1 MAKVNIKIAKSTRCN
16 GDYSLYVTFDFDMRI
31 VEVIRSFST
40 KFWNAED
47 KIWELPL
54 NKLTELTTKIDWCE
68 FDITADEYVT
78 LEKPEVKVPD
88 NFRFKTNP
96 YDHQIVGFNYGLQN
110 DRWLLG
116 DEMGLGKALALN
128 TKVYTPNGYKEIKDI
143 QVGDYVFNRMG
154 KPTKVLATYN
164 HTNVEMYRITFSDGR
179 TVECCKD
186 HLWKIYDQQGSKVVD
201 TKWFLSKDHFGI
213 NRYENLKLGKY
224 YIDRCEPVQF
234 EHKNVNLDGYV
245 LGALLGD
252 GCIVNGIGF
261 TSKDNQIIAEINNRL
276 PENYYLNSSSSMEDI
291 SYNIVQK
298 TTNYT
303 NGCIYY
309 ADGIKIG
316 TLDETV
322 NWLIKNNKVK
332 TSKPE
337 SIYAYLYPKALDK
350 VNVRYGYTWTYEKPL
365 SRKGNLIKQW
375 LVDLGLFGTNSHTK
389 FIPDCYK
396 YNDVQTRLDVI
407 RGLMDTDGYATKD
420 NLLQYTTVSKQLM
433 EDVRWMIESLGGIC
447 SLTVSDC
454 KCNDKITGIAYTL
467 TIKIDNPQDLCL
479 LDRKKCLLK
488 PRKFKPRRSIIKI
501 ERIENADAKCI
512 TVEDNES
519 LYLIDHFIVTHNT
532 KQVIDIAVAKKLIK
546 GYKHCLI
553 VCGVNGLKWNWRNE
567 VYTHSNESAYIL
579 GQKVKGSKIS
589 IGSNKDKLNDVKNLS
604 NINSYFIITNVETL
618 RDEAIN
624 EELQKLCKDGTIG
637 MIAFDECHRAKNPT
651 TQQGKGILKLQA
663 ETMIAMTGTP
673 LMNNPMDLYIILK
686 WLGYEKHA
694 FYSFKKHYCVM
705 GGFGGY
711 EIVGYKNLDELQEQL
726 DDIMLRRKKE
736 EVLNLPEKTYIEEY
750 VEMSAA
756 QKKIYNEVTDEIKDN
771 IDQISIAPNPLA
783 ELIRMRQ
790 ATGYTGIL
798 SSTVKESAKLD
809 RMEELVEE
817 AKENGKKVVIFS
829 NWTQMTDVIYTR
841 LTTKG
846 FRIAQITGET
856 PDAQRQSIV
865 ENFQTG
871 RYDAIIGTSGA
882 MGTGLTLTAG
892 TVEIFLDEPWN
903 MALKEQCVDRCH
915 RIGQKDNLTI
925 YTLMCKDT
933 IDERI
938 HEIVEQKGEMA
949 NAIVDG
955 KVTMNNKELLNYLL
969 S

>member
-88 NFRFKTNP
+88 NFNFKTNP

-116 DEMGLGKALALN
+116 DEMGLGK
-128 TKVYTPNGYKEIKDI
+128 
-143 QVGDYVFNRMG
+143 
-154 KPTKVLATYN
+154 
-164 HTNVEMYRITFSDGR
+164 
-179 TVECCKD
+179 
-186 HLWKIYDQQGSKVVD
+186 
-201 TKWFLSKDHFGI
+201 
-213 NRYENLKLGKY
+213 
-224 YIDRCEPVQF
+224 
-234 EHKNVNLDGYV
+234 
-245 LGALLGD
+245 
-252 GCIVNGIGF
+252 
-261 TSKDNQIIAEINNRL
+261 
-276 PENYYLNSSSSMEDI
+276 
-291 SYNIVQK
+291 
-298 TTNYT
+298 
-303 NGCIYY
+303 
-309 ADGIKIG
+309 
-316 TLDETV
+316 
-322 NWLIKNNKVK
+322 
-332 TSKPE
+332 
-337 SIYAYLYPKALDK
+337 
-350 VNVRYGYTWTYEKPL
+350 
-365 SRKGNLIKQW
+365 
-375 LVDLGLFGTNSHTK
+375 
-389 FIPDCYK
+389 
-396 YNDVQTRLDVI
+396 
-407 RGLMDTDGYATKD
+407 
-420 NLLQYTTVSKQLM
+420 
-433 EDVRWMIESLGGIC
+433 
-447 SLTVSDC
+447 
-454 KCNDKITGIAYTL
+454 
-467 TIKIDNPQDLCL
+467 
-479 LDRKKCLLK
+479 
-488 PRKFKPRRSIIKI
+488 
-501 ERIENADAKCI
+501 
-512 TVEDNES
+512 
-519 LYLIDHFIVTHNT
+519 T

-579 GQKVKGSKIS
+579 GQRVKGNKIS

-604 NINSYFIITNVETL
+604 SINSYFIITNVETL

-637 MIAFDECHRAKNPT
+637 MIAFDECHKAKNPT

-750 VEMSAA
+750 VEMSPA

-933 IDERI
+933 IDEKV
-938 HEIVEQKGEMA
+938 HMLVEQKGEMA
-949 NAIVDG
+949 DAIVDG
-955 KVTMNNKELLNYLL
+955 KITMNNKELLNYLL

>member
-1 MAKVNIKIAKSTRCN
+1 MAKVNVKIAKSTRCN

-78 LEKPEVKVPD
+78 LDKPEVKVPD
-88 NFRFKTNP
+88 NFKFKTNP

-116 DEMGLGKALALN
+116 DEMGLGK
-128 TKVYTPNGYKEIKDI
+128 
-143 QVGDYVFNRMG
+143 
-154 KPTKVLATYN
+154 
-164 HTNVEMYRITFSDGR
+164 
-179 TVECCKD
+179 
-186 HLWKIYDQQGSKVVD
+186 
-201 TKWFLSKDHFGI
+201 
-213 NRYENLKLGKY
+213 
-224 YIDRCEPVQF
+224 
-234 EHKNVNLDGYV
+234 
-245 LGALLGD
+245 
-252 GCIVNGIGF
+252 
-261 TSKDNQIIAEINNRL
+261 
-276 PENYYLNSSSSMEDI
+276 
-291 SYNIVQK
+291 
-298 TTNYT
+298 
-303 NGCIYY
+303 
-309 ADGIKIG
+309 
-316 TLDETV
+316 
-322 NWLIKNNKVK
+322 
-332 TSKPE
+332 
-337 SIYAYLYPKALDK
+337 
-350 VNVRYGYTWTYEKPL
+350 
-365 SRKGNLIKQW
+365 
-375 LVDLGLFGTNSHTK
+375 
-389 FIPDCYK
+389 
-396 YNDVQTRLDVI
+396 
-407 RGLMDTDGYATKD
+407 
-420 NLLQYTTVSKQLM
+420 
-433 EDVRWMIESLGGIC
+433 
-447 SLTVSDC
+447 
-454 KCNDKITGIAYTL
+454 
-467 TIKIDNPQDLCL
+467 
-479 LDRKKCLLK
+479 
-488 PRKFKPRRSIIKI
+488 
-501 ERIENADAKCI
+501 
-512 TVEDNES
+512 
-519 LYLIDHFIVTHNT
+519 T
-532 KQVIDIAVAKKLIK
+532 KQVIDIAVAKKLQK
-546 GYKHCLI
+546 GYKHCFI

-579 GQKVKGSKIS
+579 GQKVKGNKIS
-589 IGSNKDKLNDVKNLS
+589 IGSNKDKLNDVKNLA
-604 NINSYFIITNVETL
+604 NIDSYFIITNVETL
-618 RDEAIN
+618 RDETIN

-637 MIAFDECHRAKNPT
+637 MIAFDECHKAKNPT

-726 DDIMLRRKKE
+726 DNIMLRRKKE

-750 VEMSAA
+750 VEMSPA
-756 QKKIYNEVTDEIKDN
+756 QKKIYNEVTNEIKDN

-790 ATGYTGIL
+790 ATGFTGIL
-798 SSTVKESAKLD
+798 SSTVQESAKLD

>member
-1 MAKVNIKIAKSTRCN
+1 MAKVNVKIAKSTRCN

-31 VEVIRSFST
+31 IEVIRSFST

-88 NFRFKTNP
+88 NFNFKTNP

-116 DEMGLGKALALN
+116 DEMGLGK
-128 TKVYTPNGYKEIKDI
+128 
-143 QVGDYVFNRMG
+143 
-154 KPTKVLATYN
+154 
-164 HTNVEMYRITFSDGR
+164 
-179 TVECCKD
+179 
-186 HLWKIYDQQGSKVVD
+186 
-201 TKWFLSKDHFGI
+201 
-213 NRYENLKLGKY
+213 
-224 YIDRCEPVQF
+224 
-234 EHKNVNLDGYV
+234 
-245 LGALLGD
+245 
-252 GCIVNGIGF
+252 
-261 TSKDNQIIAEINNRL
+261 
-276 PENYYLNSSSSMEDI
+276 
-291 SYNIVQK
+291 
-298 TTNYT
+298 
-303 NGCIYY
+303 
-309 ADGIKIG
+309 
-316 TLDETV
+316 
-322 NWLIKNNKVK
+322 
-332 TSKPE
+332 
-337 SIYAYLYPKALDK
+337 
-350 VNVRYGYTWTYEKPL
+350 
-365 SRKGNLIKQW
+365 
-375 LVDLGLFGTNSHTK
+375 
-389 FIPDCYK
+389 
-396 YNDVQTRLDVI
+396 
-407 RGLMDTDGYATKD
+407 
-420 NLLQYTTVSKQLM
+420 
-433 EDVRWMIESLGGIC
+433 
-447 SLTVSDC
+447 
-454 KCNDKITGIAYTL
+454 
-467 TIKIDNPQDLCL
+467 
-479 LDRKKCLLK
+479 
-488 PRKFKPRRSIIKI
+488 
-501 ERIENADAKCI
+501 
-512 TVEDNES
+512 
-519 LYLIDHFIVTHNT
+519 T

-546 GYKHCLI
+546 GYKHCFI

-579 GQKVKGSKIS
+579 GQKVKGNKIS
-589 IGSNKDKLNDVKNLS
+589 IGSNKDKFNDVKNLA
-604 NINSYFIITNVETL
+604 NIDSYFIITNVETL
-618 RDEAIN
+618 RDETIN

-637 MIAFDECHRAKNPT
+637 MIAFDECHKAKNPT

-756 QKKIYNEVTDEIKDN
+756 QKKIYNEVTNEIKDN

-790 ATGYTGIL
+790 ATGFTGIL
-798 SSTVKESAKLD
+798 SSTVQESAKLD

-829 NWTQMTDVIYTR
+829 NWTQMTTPITTR
-841 LTTKG
+841 LLSKG
-846 FRIAQITGET
+846 LRAGVITGET
-856 PDAQRQSIV
+856 KDADRQALV
-865 ENFQTG
+865 DGFQNG
-871 RYDAIIGTSGA
+871 NYDVMVGTTGA

-933 IDERI
+933 IDEKV

>member
-1 MAKVNIKIAKSTRCN
+1 MAKVNVKIAKSTRCN

-78 LEKPEVKVPD
+78 LDKPEVKVPD
-88 NFRFKTNP
+88 NFKFKTNP

-116 DEMGLGKALALN
+116 DEMGLGK
-128 TKVYTPNGYKEIKDI
+128 
-143 QVGDYVFNRMG
+143 
-154 KPTKVLATYN
+154 
-164 HTNVEMYRITFSDGR
+164 
-179 TVECCKD
+179 
-186 HLWKIYDQQGSKVVD
+186 
-201 TKWFLSKDHFGI
+201 
-213 NRYENLKLGKY
+213 
-224 YIDRCEPVQF
+224 
-234 EHKNVNLDGYV
+234 
-245 LGALLGD
+245 
-252 GCIVNGIGF
+252 
-261 TSKDNQIIAEINNRL
+261 
-276 PENYYLNSSSSMEDI
+276 
-291 SYNIVQK
+291 
-298 TTNYT
+298 
-303 NGCIYY
+303 
-309 ADGIKIG
+309 
-316 TLDETV
+316 
-322 NWLIKNNKVK
+322 
-332 TSKPE
+332 
-337 SIYAYLYPKALDK
+337 
-350 VNVRYGYTWTYEKPL
+350 
-365 SRKGNLIKQW
+365 
-375 LVDLGLFGTNSHTK
+375 
-389 FIPDCYK
+389 
-396 YNDVQTRLDVI
+396 
-407 RGLMDTDGYATKD
+407 
-420 NLLQYTTVSKQLM
+420 
-433 EDVRWMIESLGGIC
+433 
-447 SLTVSDC
+447 
-454 KCNDKITGIAYTL
+454 
-467 TIKIDNPQDLCL
+467 
-479 LDRKKCLLK
+479 
-488 PRKFKPRRSIIKI
+488 
-501 ERIENADAKCI
+501 
-512 TVEDNES
+512 
-519 LYLIDHFIVTHNT
+519 T

-579 GQKVKGSKIS
+579 GQKVKGNKIS

-604 NINSYFIITNVETL
+604 SINSYFIITNVETL
-618 RDEAIN
+618 RDEVIN

-637 MIAFDECHRAKNPT
+637 MIAFDECHKAKNPT

-750 VEMSAA
+750 VEMSPA
-756 QKKIYNEVTDEIKDN
+756 QKKIYNEVTNEIKDN

-790 ATGYTGIL
+790 ATGFTGIL
-798 SSTVKESAKLD
+798 SSTVQESAKLD

-933 IDERI
+933 IDEKV